1 MTTNFFG
8 WIRLV
13 GTTQTLQIGV
23 ISKIFTLYKYK
34 VKAYCHVVRKITSV
48 FLFYLKIRVHMGK
61 GALCCKRPANQNPC
75 HYGCE
80 RGDKG
85 WCSFLTGKQWKEAT
99 CENKKRIVCKKPL
112 KHQGNM

>member
-34 VKAYCHVVRKITSV
+34 VKAYCYVVRKITSV
-48 FLFYLKIRVHMGK
+48 FLFYLKIRVHMG
-61 GALCCKRPANQNPC
+61 RV
-75 HYGCE
+75 HFVV
-80 RGDKG
+80 RGQQIKTPVTMG
-85 WCSFLTGKQWKEAT
+85 VRGGTRGGVHS
-99 CENKKRIVCKKPL
+99 
-112 KHQGNM
+112 